1 MKAIAK
7 TTGAKAPAKNRTSF
21 RKHARSHVAA
31 APAGIRLGN
40 ILVPTDFSPASM
52 KAIDFAA
59 ALAAGNGGRVVLLH
73 VIEPVV
79 VSPEF
84 SAYAVLNDPDKL
96 AAVARVQLQ
105 KIAPAHGLDSGTLER
120 TIVRFGTPFHEI
132 TRAAELMHADLVVI
146 ATHGYTGLKHVMLG
160 STAERVVRHARCPVL
175 VVPARS

>member
-7 TTGAKAPAKNRTSF
+7 TTGAKAPARTRASS
-21 RKHARSHVAA
+21 RNPARSRVST
-31 APAGIRLGN
+31 APAGVKLQN

-52 KAIDFAA
+52 MALDFAA
-59 ALAAGNGGRVVLLH
+59 SLAAGRGGRVVLLH

-96 AAVARVQLQ
+96 AAAARDQLQ
-105 KIAPAHGLDSGTLER
+105 KIAPQHGLDAGTLER

-132 TRAAELMHADLVVI
+132 TRAAELMRADLVVI
-146 ATHGYTGLKHVMLG
+146 ATHGYTGLKHVLLG

-175 VVPARS
+175 VVPARR